1 MLKNRSFFFGL
12 GLGLILG
19 AVLLQ
24 LMTAAAPADK
34 SGDSGHE
41 RPGAE
46 FRPVTRSVYE

>member
-34 SGDSGHE
+34 SGDPGLD
-41 RPGAE
+41 RPGAGL
-46 FRPVTRSVYE
+46 RTVTRSVYE